1 MESSTFG
8 FSSRSF
14 WHVCTDGGAVQK
26 PDKEIHAPHHNYIVA
41 RLLCER
47 PVVGG
52 IVNLF
57 LYSLRGSLGGNR
69 EAEVILLLLLK

>member
-1 MESSTFG
+1 MEPSTFG
-8 FSSRSF
+8 FSSCSF

-26 PDKEIHAPHHNYIVA
+26 PDKEIHAPHHHYIVA
-41 RLLCER
+41 RLLCEH

-57 LYSLRGSLGGNR
+57 LYSLLGSLRGNT
-69 EAEVILLLLLK
+69 EAEVILFLLSK